1 MDYLDNILQIIDS
14 YKHLGERVLSN
25 GTRLVGRA
33 PHIAPEAWL
42 HEVYRPLSDQ
52 EVCRV
57 ETELGRTMPPE
68 FSSFLQRC
76 NGLGLF
82 SGSLSIY
89 GLRSSYERTGDA
101 VWQPFDISTP
111 NVDERPRGS
120 KTSFL
125 FVGGYSD
132 DGSQLYIDGAD
143 LKVYRCKQRTTK
155 PINQWPNFAAMMQGE
170 VQRFSTL
177 FGQDGKEL
185 NPSETKKRIWALIA
199 AENAKSAKKTAGKN
213 E

>member
-1 MDYLDNILQIIDS
+1 MDYLEIVLQTIDS

-25 GTRLVGRA
+25 GTRLVGHV

-42 HEVYRPLSDQ
+42 HEVYRPLSDK
-52 EVCRV
+52 EVRKA
-57 ETELGRTMPPE
+57 ETALHCTMPAV
-68 FSSFLQRC
+68 FSDFLQRC

-120 KTSFL
+120 KPSFL
-125 FVGGYSD
+125 FVGGYSE
-132 DGSQLYIDGAD
+132 DGSKLYIDNVD
-143 LKVYRCKQRTTK
+143 LKVYRCKQRSAK
-155 PINQWPNFAAMMQGE
+155 PINQWPSFEAMLEGE

-177 FGQDGKEL
+177 FGPDGREL
-185 NPSETKKRIWALIA
+185 NPSEDKKRIWALIA
-199 AENAKSAKKTAGKN
+199 AENAKRAKTTPCTK